1 MWKHQDFYQFNVSK
15 SCIANTMKTLS
26 VSSQERI
33 FFFLMTT
40 IKKRIFYTDWL
51 REHVLS
57 RILITFTGAL
67 SKMLRKIHKKTPVV
81 EFLFDK
87 VAGMQSAA
95 ILTKKHGGRCFPI
108 NSARFL
114 KTAYYRAP
122 LGDSLCLSD
131 T

>member
-1 MWKHQDFYQFNVSK
+1 MWKHQDFYQLNVSK

-26 VSSQERI
+26 VSSQKRI
-33 FFFLMTT
+33 FFFLYDYN
-40 IKKRIFYTDWL
+40 KKEDFLYWL
-51 REHVLS
+51 IAWTRF
-57 RILITFTGAL
+57 ITNITFTGAL